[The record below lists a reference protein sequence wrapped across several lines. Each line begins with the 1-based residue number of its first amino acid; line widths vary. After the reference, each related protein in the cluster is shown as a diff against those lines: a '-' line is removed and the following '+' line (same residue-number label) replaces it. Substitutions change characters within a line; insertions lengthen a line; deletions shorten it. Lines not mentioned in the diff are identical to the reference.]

1 MGTRENDG
9 YQGLAAGAEEMLI
22 KEHRMFLRW
31 GIEFMRFKYSLV
43 TLVNN
48 NVLGV

>member
-1 MGTRENDG
+1 MAVRENDG
-9 YQGLAAGAEEMLI
+9 RQGLAAGAEEMLI

-31 GIEFMRFKYSLV
+31 RIEFMRFKYSLV
-43 TLVNN
+43 ILVNN